1 MEGKLF
7 CDIVHIPLKE
17 EEAEEE
23 EEKAVCLLSSLLQGW
38 DKSVKADI

>member
-17 EEAEEE
+17 EEEEE